1 MLTAM
6 TEKTTNL
13 NDINIHILT
22 YFKKKLSGIT
32 KKKYIYISISE
43 ACCSNFFFANS
54 VFIRSEHPPKIRKRN
69 KVHILKKHP
78 VS

>member
-1 MLTAM
+1 M

-32 KKKYIYISISE
+32 KKNIYTFQFLKLAVLIFFLQIVFLYEVSIL
-43 ACCSNFFFANS
+43 
-54 VFIRSEHPPKIRKRN
+54 
-69 KVHILKKHP
+69 LK
-78 VS
+78 